1 MEKNK
6 LNDSL
11 MAVMIEEEAWKE
23 LSMDF
28 PWTEELLIKH
38 RSKVDWDKI
47 SCNSNIK
54 WTVSMLERFRRNI
67 NWTEFSSSAD
77 DEVLIPEIVEKF
89 EEEWDWKVLSSNSYL
104 TFELVAKYA
113 DKWDWKQLISY
124 YRHDDLF
131 SQDFLDMFID
141 YIPADEFR
149 DSGLWHALVERK
161 EKELKKQIIMG

>member
-77 DEVLIPEIVEKF
+77 EEVLIPEIVEKF

-161 EKELKKQIIMG
+161 EKELKKQIIIG